1 MQKKEISIVIPIL
14 NEEKNIFP
22 LTKKIISDLKKIKFE
37 IIFVDDNSTDNS
49 KRQLNLLKAKYSFFN
64 PIFRK
69 KNPRDLT
76 QSCFLGIEKAKY
88 RNILIMDGDMQHD
101 PKYINK
107 MINLFNTQN
116 LDLVIGA
123 RKLKHGPNKGLSETR
138 RFASLILI
146 FLFSFFKIKT
156 SDPMSGFFLFK
167 KEIYLK
173 NKNYYFGKGFKILA
187 DVLVNSKTS
196 LKVKD
201 VFINFEKR
209 LENRSKMNFKI
220 LSILIFFYFKSVL
233 KKLFI

>member
-1 MQKKEISIVIPIL
+1 MQKKELSIVIPIL

-22 LTKKIISDLKKIKFE
+22 LTNKIISELKNFKFE
-37 IIFVDDNSTDNS
+37 IIFVDDNSYDNS
-49 KRQLNLLKAKYSFFN
+49 KRQLNFLKAKHSFFN

-69 KNPRDLT
+69 KNSRDLT
-76 QSCFLGIEKAKY
+76 QSCFLGIKNAKY
-88 RNILIMDGDMQHD
+88 KNILIMDGDMQHD

-116 LDLVIGA
+116 LDLVVGA

-138 RFASLILI
+138 RFASLFLI
-146 FLFSFFKIKT
+146 FLFSFFKINT

-167 KEIYLK
+167 KEIFLK

-187 DVLVNSKTS
+187 DILVNSKTS

-201 VFINFEKR
+201 IFINFERR
-209 LENRSKMNFKI
+209 LENQSKMNFKI
-220 LSILIFFYFKSVL
+220 FLILIFFYFKSVL

>member
-22 LTKKIISDLKKIKFE
+22 LTKKIISELKKLKFE

-49 KRQLNLLKAKYSFFN
+49 KRQLNLLKAKYSFFH

-69 KNPRDLT
+69 EKPRDLT
-76 QSCFLGIEKAKY
+76 QSCFLGIENAKY

-107 MINLFNTQN
+107 MINVFNTQN
-116 LDLVIGA
+116 LDLVVGA
-123 RKLKHGPNKGLSETR
+123 RKLKQGPNKGLSETR
-138 RFASLILI
+138 RFASLFLI

-187 DVLVNSKTS
+187 DILINSKNS

-209 LENRSKMNFKI
+209 LENQSKMNFRI
-220 LSILIFFYFKSVL
+220 LIILIFFYLKSVL